1 MFILPCMW
9 LFLFW
14 NIWSIIIWCLERCVL
29 ESMLVYIFFVYE
41 LTSHLHW
48 NLLFIFIVKPNHGP
62 FISHV
67 LSLISCLTVLLFS
80 FPNGPSLCYSVQI
93 LLTFSYSTL
102 KSVLSESI
110 PRSYHPEVLILALTA
125 NNTSSLCLFK
135 NVFNILSIN
144 F

>member
-1 MFILPCMW
+1 MW

-14 NIWSIIIWCLERCVL
+14 NISSIIIWCLEGCVL
-29 ESMLVYIFFVYE
+29 ESKLVYIFFVHE

-48 NLLFIFIVKPNHGP
+48 NHIFIFIVKPNHGP

-67 LSLISCLTVLLFS
+67 SFLISCLSVLLIS
-80 FPNGPSLCYSVQI
+80 FPKGPSLCYSVQI
-93 LLTFSYSTL
+93 LWTFSYSTL
-102 KSVLSESI
+102 KSVLSASI
-110 PRSYHPEVLILALTA
+110 PCSYHPEVMILALTA
-125 NNTSSLCLFK
+125 NNTPSLCLFE